1 MVYDVLDK
9 AKQMFADSAPEVI
22 IMSALFAFQTV
33 IEIVLSV
40 LLIIGFI
47 YEEKVIAFEK
57 ALVKCVKIRLR
68 RYLRRKAAEKANAQS
83 DFTRERKPAPKEC
96 RAQRTRSS
104 ARSGNTRGLRR
115 FAA

>member
-1 MVYDVLDK
+1 
-9 AKQMFADSAPEVI
+9 MFADSAPEVI

-57 ALVKCVKIRLR
+57 ALAKCIKIRLR
-68 RYLRRKAAEKANAQS
+68 RYLRRKAAEKARAQS
-83 DFTRERKPAPKEC
+83 DFARKQKNEQREYKTH
-96 RAQRTRSS
+96 RTRSDS
-104 ARSGNTRGLRR
+104 KGENTRRLRR